1 MKLSLKLSS
10 LAMAA
15 CASLYA
21 LSILIWQI
29 PAVHSWAIWRSH
41 IGYLPHV
48 AVLIG
53 MIIFGIGLYQQRE
66 QLPRLNK
73 SLRWQ
78 AIGITI
84 ITACMLIYNCL
95 FNGSV
100 FINGMAYCYWES
112 WSHIVI
118 LLWVAA
124 WLLQFG
130 LAKRENTYANPVLG
144 VVGIIVSVAATL
156 LLTFMLVSYV
166 HVLVTGHVAGF
177 QTTTWLSWLRPIALI
192 SLGGTMLLGDSSVIK
207 EKEQTDNDGTEVHSY
222 SRANQIIA
230 KVSVGVIVSFI
241 ILGIMGGICCWLENT
256 YFGDCYWM
264 TVFGSIH
271 MLWISSVIAMLLE
284 KQLPKWQ
291 HTLNILAPLTIN
303 GIIVLSFL
311 LSTYIPYE
319 AMNHLRRTITEDV
332 PMIFFILSIIFVIVV
347 WLINTI
353 VVLRSR
359 VQSQQKQIDN
369 IPPYNP

>member
-1 MKLSLKLSS
+1 MKLSLKHSS
-10 LAMAA
+10 IAMAA
-15 CASLYA
+15 CTSLYA
-21 LSILIWQI
+21 LSILIRQI
-29 PAVHSWAIWRSH
+29 PAVQGWTIWRSH

-53 MIIFGIGLYQQRE
+53 MIILGIGLYQQRE
-66 QLPRLNK
+66 QIPRLNK

-84 ITACMLIYNCL
+84 ITACVLIYNCL
-95 FNGSV
+95 FDGSV
-100 FINGMAYCYWES
+100 RINGMAYCYWES

-144 VVGIIVSVAATL
+144 VVGIIVSLAAAL

-192 SLGGTMLLGDSSVIK
+192 ALGVTMLLGDSNIK
-207 EKEQTDNDGTEVHSY
+207 EKEQTDNKIQELRAY
-222 SRANQIIA
+222 SRANQVIA
-230 KVSVGVIVSFI
+230 KVSVGVIAVLSVLAIFS
-241 ILGIMGGICCWLENT
+241 GIFGWFENT
-256 YFGDCYWM
+256 YWEDCYFI
-264 TVFGSIH
+264 TALGSIH

-284 KQLPKWQ
+284 KDLARWHRK
-291 HTLNILAPLTIN
+291 LNILAPIVIN
-303 GIIVLSFL
+303 GVLVLLALNAILQINYRIPNFVEDFLCLCLLMSIV
-311 LSTYIPYE
+311 
-319 AMNHLRRTITEDV
+319 
-332 PMIFFILSIIFVIVV
+332 FVIIV

-353 VVLRSR
+353 IVLRTIAR
-359 VQSQQKQIDN
+359 TKEKK
-369 IPPYNP
+369 

>member
-1 MKLSLKLSS
+1 MKLSIKHSS
-10 LAMAA
+10 IAMAA

-29 PAVHSWAIWRSH
+29 QAVHSWTIWQSH

-53 MIIFGIGLYQQRE
+53 MIIFGIGLHLHQE
-66 QLPRLNK
+66 QIPRLTK

-95 FNGSV
+95 FDGSV
-100 FINGMAYCYWES
+100 RINGMAYCYWES
-112 WSHIVI
+112 WSHIVA

-124 WLLQFG
+124 WLLQLG

-144 VVGIIVSVAATL
+144 VVGIIMAVAAAL

-192 SLGGTMLLGDSSVIK
+192 SLGGTMLLGNYNIIK
-207 EKEQTDNDGTEVHSY
+207 AKEQTDNKIQELRAY
-222 SRANQIIA
+222 SRANQVIA
-230 KVSVGVIVSFI
+230 KVSVSAILCFL
-241 ILGIMGGICCWLENT
+241 ILGIIGGILGWFSHNNFMGIYT
-256 YFGDCYWM
+256 ITTFAF
-264 TVFGSIH
+264 VH

-284 KQLPKWQ
+284 KELPRW
-291 HTLNILAPLTIN
+291 HRMLNILAPIVIN
-303 GIIVLSFL
+303 GVLVLLALNAILQIDYRIPNFVEDFLCLCLLMSIV
-311 LSTYIPYE
+311 
-319 AMNHLRRTITEDV
+319 
-332 PMIFFILSIIFVIVV
+332 FVIIV

-353 VVLRSR
+353 IVLRTIAR
-359 VQSQQKQIDN
+359 TKEKK
-369 IPPYNP
+369 

>member
-29 PAVHSWAIWRSH
+29 SAVQGWTIWRSH

-53 MIIFGIGLYQQRE
+53 MIILGIGLYQQRE
-66 QLPRLNK
+66 QIPRLNK

-84 ITACMLIYNCL
+84 ITACILIYNCL
-95 FNGSV
+95 LDGSV
-100 FINGMAYCYWES
+100 RINGMAYCYWES
-112 WSHIVI
+112 WPHIVV

-144 VVGIIVSVAATL
+144 VVGIIVSLAAAL
-156 LLTFMLVSYV
+156 LLIFMVVSYV
-166 HVLVTGHVAGF
+166 RVLMTGHVAGF
-177 QTTTWLSWLRPIALI
+177 HTTAWLSWLRPIALI
-192 SLGGTMLLGDSSVIK
+192 VLGGTMLLGEHGITK
-207 EKEQTDNDGTEVHSY
+207 EKEQTDNGIQEAQSY
-222 SRANQIIA
+222 SKANQVIA
-230 KVSVGVIVSFI
+230 KVSVGAVLSFI
-241 ILGIMGGICCWLENT
+241 ILGIIGGIFNWFSHHNFRGIYT
-256 YFGDCYWM
+256 ITTFAF
-264 TVFGSIH
+264 VH

-284 KQLPKWQ
+284 KVLPRWHRK
-291 HTLNILAPLTIN
+291 LNILAPIVIN
-303 GIIVLSFL
+303 GVLVLLALNAILQIDYRIPNFVEDFLCLCLLMSIV
-311 LSTYIPYE
+311 
-319 AMNHLRRTITEDV
+319 
-332 PMIFFILSIIFVIVV
+332 FVIIV

-353 VVLRSR
+353 IVLRTIAR
-359 VQSQQKQIDN
+359 TKEKK
-369 IPPYNP
+369 